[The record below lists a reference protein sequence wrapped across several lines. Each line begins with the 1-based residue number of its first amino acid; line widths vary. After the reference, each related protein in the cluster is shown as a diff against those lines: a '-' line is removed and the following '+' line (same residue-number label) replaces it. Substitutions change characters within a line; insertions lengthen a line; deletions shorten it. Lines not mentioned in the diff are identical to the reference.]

1 MKRILVI
8 ILMTVSTVAFA
19 KRTHGCNENANANAA
34 VACVESPVPEQAF
47 ATVPSPG
54 TFALMAMGLTGL
66 IVSLNRRK

>member
-19 KRTHGCNENANANAA
+19 KPPQGCIEKAHANAA
-34 VACVESPVPEQAF
+34 VACVESTLAEQEF

-66 IVSLNRRK
+66 IVSLKRRK